1 MSRRLLFNLFQMNC
15 PSHMTH
21 GTWRHP
27 ASRASSYNDLG
38 YWTELAH
45 LCERGRFDAMFFADV
60 AGLYEPWQGSDDF
73 WIENAIQIPISDPMP
88 LVSALGAVTEHLG
101 FAVTGSVLQYQP
113 FTWARAASTIDHL
126 SNGRFGWN
134 IVTSFLPNA
143 AQNVGHEGLLSHE
156 ERYAWADE
164 YLEVCLKLWE
174 ASWDEGAVLMDR
186 ERNVYTDP
194 RKVHRIHHK
203 GDRYSVMG
211 PHLVEP
217 SPQRTP
223 VLFQA
228 GTSPQGRDFAARNA
242 EGIFTMSQSPE
253 HVATVVADI
262 TKRAQAYGRSSDDLH
277 FIQGLAFVVGSTEA
291 EAKALEQDIDAYANV
306 EAEAAMLSAATGVD
320 LSRVD
325 HATPLEELVATLPG
339 LQGTV
344 QRLIDSAPPGS
355 VATVADLARHNGKQW
370 RVVGTPEQIA
380 DRLEAWRDA
389 GITGINLISL
399 VMPKTYE
406 DFVEHVTPVLQDRGL
421 MQREYAAGTLRE
433 KLFPGRGPR
442 LNAPHPGAALRNTL

>member
-1 MSRRLLFNLFQMNC
+1 VSRRLLFNLFQMNC

-27 ASRASSYNDLG
+27 ASRASSYNDLK
-38 YWTELAH
+38 YWTELAQ
-45 LCERGRFDAMFFADV
+45 LCERGMFDAMFFADV
-60 AGLYEPWQGSDDF
+60 AGIYEPWKGSDDF
-73 WIENAIQIPISDPMP
+73 WIENAIQIPISDPIP
-88 LVSALGAVTEHLG
+88 LVSALSAVTENLG

-113 FTWARAASTIDHL
+113 FTWARMASTIDHL

-143 AQNVGHEGLLSHE
+143 TQNVGYEGLLSHA

-174 ASWDEGAVLMDR
+174 ASWDDGAVLRDVKR
-186 ERNVYTDP
+186 GIYSDP
-194 RKVHRIHHK
+194 TKVHRIHHK
-203 GDRYSVMG
+203 GERYSVMG

-228 GTSPQGRDFAARNA
+228 GTSPQGRDFAARQA
-242 EGIFTMSQSPE
+242 EGIFTMSQSPQ
-253 HVATVVADI
+253 HVATVVDDI
-262 TKRAQAYGRSSDDLH
+262 TKRAQAHGRASDDLH

-291 EAKALEQDIDAYANV
+291 EAKALEKDIDEWANP
-306 EAEAAMLSAATGVD
+306 EAEAAMLSSAIGVD
-320 LSRVD
+320 LATVD
-325 HATPLEELVATLPG
+325 HSMPLKDLVDSLPG

-344 QRLIDSAPPGS
+344 QRLIDTAPAGS
-355 VATVADLARHNGKQW
+355 VATVADLARHTGKQW

-380 DRLEAWRDA
+380 DNLEQWRDA

-406 DFVEHVTPVLQDRGL
+406 DFVDHVTPVLQDRGL
-421 MQREYAAGTLRE
+421 MQREYAPGTLRE

-442 LNAPHPGAALRNTL
+442 LRAPHPGAGLRNSL